1 MKKVVNK
8 NIKIKLILNDED
20 VDAIQ
25 KTRAI
30 LEDILAIKE
39 EYLNDDIDEK
49 VTIIDNYH
57 EEIDITTLEYCFD
70 TILKLEDMPNPTILI
85 TMEED

>member
-1 MKKVVNK
+1 MEKVVNK

-30 LEDILAIKE
+30 LQDILAIKDD
-39 EYLNDDIDEK
+39 YLNGDIDEK
-49 VTIIDNYH
+49 VTIIDKNH
-57 EEIDITTLEYCFD
+57 EEIDITILEYCFD
-70 TILKLEDMPNPTILI
+70 TILKLEDMSNPTILI
-85 TMEED
+85 TMKED